1 MTAPTAAEPA
11 PNVIPVVQPPEALR
25 VPAVEERTLPNGLR
39 VLAVRRASVP
49 VVEMRLRIPV
59 SPPPE
64 KKARARARLA
74 ETTLLSETMLTGT
87 AEHDRRQ
94 FAEALQTLG
103 AGLAASLD
111 HDRLALVGSVLAPNL
126 TQLLGLVT
134 EVIST
139 ASYPKK
145 DVAGERERLVAE
157 LAIARSQPAVL
168 AREALLHRLYGD
180 HPYAI
185 EWPQPEALEAVTAKE
200 LRALHAQTV
209 SPAGAVLTLV
219 GDLRPEAALDAV
231 EAAFGSWKGK
241 PAQAMPALPKHVP
254 GGVTIVDRP
263 GAVQTNIRLGSPSLP
278 RTHPDYAALQVANV
292 VFGGYFSSRLVNNIR
307 EDKGYT
313 YSPRS
318 SLEHA
323 AAGSRFAVAADVAT
337 EVTAPA
343 LLEILYELGRVAL
356 LPLGEDELT
365 AAKRYAAGTLALST
379 ATSAG
384 LASTLSMLAGAGLGL
399 DYLRDHSA
407 ALGAVDAAA
416 VARVAQQFAPTELA
430 VVLLGDAEKI
440 TAPVEEIR
448 RLGTGS

>member
-1 MTAPTAAEPA
+1 MTAPAPSPIPA
-11 PNVIPVVQPPEALR
+11 VKPPAALR
-25 VPAVEERTLPNGLR
+25 VPPVQERTLPNGLR

-64 KKARARARLA
+64 KKGKARARLA

-87 AEHDRRQ
+87 AEHDRHQ
-94 FAEALQTLG
+94 LAEALQALG
-103 AGLAASLD
+103 AGLSASLD

-134 EVIST
+134 EVIAS
-139 ASYPKK
+139 ASYPKQE
-145 DVAGERERLVAE
+145 VAGEQERLVAE

-168 AREALLHRLYGD
+168 AREALLQRLYGS

-185 EWPQPEALEAVTAKE
+185 EWPEPAALEEVTAKQ
-200 LRALHAQTV
+200 LRALHAKTV

-219 GDLRPEAALDAV
+219 GDLRPPAALDAV
-231 EAAFGSWKGK
+231 EAAFQSWSGD
-241 PAQAMPALPKHVP
+241 PAEPMPKLPKHVP

-263 GAVQTNIRLGSPSLP
+263 GAVQTNVRLGAPSLP

-323 AAGSRFAVAADVAT
+323 AAGSRFTVAADVAT

-365 AAKRYAAGTLALST
+365 AAKRYASGTLALST

-384 LASTLSMLAGAGLGL
+384 LASMLSMLAGTGLGP
-399 DYLRDHSA
+399 DYLREHSA
-407 ALGAVDAAA
+407 ALGRVDAEA

-430 VVLLGDAEKI
+430 VVLLGDAAKI

-448 RLGTGS
+448 PVRTGR